1 MKILVTGATG
11 LIGRALCKRLRK
23 AKHMVYAVSSDY
35 SINTINPYEF
45 IFHLGCYSAPSM
57 FLKDPVR
64 TIYTNTKLTIELL
77 NVAIHE
83 KSGFL
88 FASSSE
94 IYGNATQLPTPEDY
108 KGVADHLG
116 PRAAYTES
124 KRMGETIC
132 NIYREQGVNVKVARL
147 SSVYGPCSKD
157 DTRVIPQ
164 MIKQAVN
171 DREIKLLDQGQQRRT
186 WLYVEDCVD
195 MLLNIAFKGREF
207 VYNVAGKESKSIY
220 EMAQTIAEITDSRV
234 TLPDCDSSHL
244 GAPTIVQPC
253 IKRYEDEFGTLNA
266 LSVKEGLRRTI
277 EGMK

>member
-11 LIGRALCKRLRK
+11 LIGRALCKRLHRHLVIAHDMRK
-23 AKHMVYAVSSDY
+23 YIS
-35 SINTINPYEF
+35 EF
-45 IFHLGCYSAPSM
+45 LPRVDVIFHFGCYSSPSR
-57 FLKDPVR
+57 FSEVPIH
-64 TIYTNTKLTIELL
+64 TIKSSTSDLEYLL
-77 NVAIHE
+77 NKAQHDGSV
-83 KSGFL
+83 L
-88 FASSSE
+88 VFASSSE

-108 KGVADHLG
+108 KGTYDHLG

-147 SSVYGPCSKD
+147 SSVYGPCLKD

-195 MLLNIAFKGREF
+195 MLLNIAFKGKEF

-220 EMAQTIAEITDSRV
+220 EMAQTIAELTDSCV
-234 TLPDCDSSHL
+234 TLPQCDSSHL

-253 IKRYEDEFGTLNA
+253 INRYEDEFGTLNA

-277 EGMK
+277 EGMR